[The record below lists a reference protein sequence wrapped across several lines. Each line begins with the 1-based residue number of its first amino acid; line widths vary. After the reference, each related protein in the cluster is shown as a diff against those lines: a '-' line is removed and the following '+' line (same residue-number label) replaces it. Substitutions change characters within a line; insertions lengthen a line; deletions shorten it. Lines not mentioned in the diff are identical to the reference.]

1 MEREVG
7 FGHKKLQFFEPNS
20 SPLGL
25 ENTFNLIKYPFLG
38 FKKPQFGAK
47 LVVKIPR
54 LGTRGQGKKCSNA
67 RTPQESPPPL
77 HCKIYDEYS
86 QHFQTYKKVFQKRH
100 QFLMSFM
107 LLQILKIITDEK

>member
-20 SPLGL
+20 SPLEL
-25 ENTFNLIKYPFLG
+25 ENTLNLIKYPFLG

-67 RTPQESPPPL
+67 RTPKPPTSP
-77 HCKIYDEYS
+77 
-86 QHFQTYKKVFQKRH
+86 
-100 QFLMSFM
+100 
-107 LLQILKIITDEK
+107 LQNI